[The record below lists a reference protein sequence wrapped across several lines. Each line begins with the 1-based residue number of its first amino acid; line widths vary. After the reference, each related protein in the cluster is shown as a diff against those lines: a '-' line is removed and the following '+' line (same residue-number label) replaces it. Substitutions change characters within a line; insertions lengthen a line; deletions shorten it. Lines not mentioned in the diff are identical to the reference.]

1 MTLLRIET
9 LCAAF
14 YKGVG
19 AAIAQL
25 AMGDK
30 DATQE
35 SDDVFFCQR
44 LTVGAVK
51 ELARHVGGA
60 PCVAHAAAV
69 ASSAL
74 GSLLKGRTEEA
85 GVMS

>member
-1 MTLLRIET
+1 MVTVPSLS
-9 LCAAF
+9 AF
-14 YKGVG
+14 P
-19 AAIAQL
+19 
-25 AMGDK
+25 
-30 DATQE
+30 E
-35 SDDVFFCQR
+35 
-44 LTVGAVK
+44 

-85 GVMS
+85 TAKLGYTMMYNPQSSG